1 MNNQTLN
8 DLSLIFCTNE
18 PAYVDGVP
26 IYPIPIKKIAEL
38 GYKRFR
44 SGMSLL
50 CMTADDVNEIASND
64 ISKYGVFMYLVCTAI
79 KAPEMMETLIFWLSQ
94 LTHSQ
99 ITFSRSELCFT
110 NGDFKINKNNFEDI
124 QTIIRIRNGFQDI
137 NAEEENPDNEAARR
151 VLQRRKEERIKRNR
165 VNQEDNESDITLA
178 DLVSILASGQGML
191 MDTVMEYDLYQF
203 NDQFNRLRIMDD
215 YNDRVKALLHG
226 AKREDVNL
234 THWITKIKNNTD

>member
-99 ITFSRSELCFT
+99 ITFSRSE
-110 NGDFKINKNNFEDI
+110 
-124 QTIIRIRNGFQDI
+124 R
-137 NAEEENPDNEAARR
+137 A
-151 VLQRRKEERIKRNR
+151 NR
-165 VNQEDNESDITLA
+165 VSIGFVDTENSDSKSSSMMKRFFSCA
-178 DLVSILASGQGML
+178 QRMYSW
-191 MDTVMEYDLYQF
+191 
-203 NDQFNRLRIMDD
+203 RLEAEA
-215 YNDRVKALLHG
+215 VTPLG
-226 AKREDVNL
+226 
-234 THWITKIKNNTD
+234 